1 MTDKYLAPMAHIRK
15 FSLMLMLLALFWG
28 PSMGQDEPGDP
39 GTYRAG
45 EKSFQELVNADGS
58 SCVECHYFSEQ
69 DTINWNP
76 SAMDLAGRVGIY
88 KAEGI
93 GLYFSDP
100 EGEVLKKAHEGV
112 SLSGEQQSELISYL
126 VFLQANPFIPSAPL
140 KGKMILFIGMFVF
153 LILLRL
159 EKKLLRKLP
168 KIVRRI
174 VVPAAWVVIGVI
186 IVQDALGFNL
196 SQDYAPIQ
204 PIKFS
209 HSIHAT
215 DNKIDCNYCHPGVL
229 KGRNA
234 EVPPVSLCMNC
245 HKHQQEGTRTG
256 RFEIRKVLQAAEDS
270 VAIRWIRIHNLP
282 DFTYF
287 NHMQHVTIGGV
298 ECITCHGEVENMHI
312 VSQVEDLSMGWCIK
326 CHDET
331 KVDFSNDYYKTY
343 YSALNDSLLTGRI
356 DSIMV
361 SDINGRQCSVC
372 HY

>member
-1 MTDKYLAPMAHIRK
+1 MAHIRK

-174 VVPAAWVVIGVI
+174 VGARYTHSERVSGTFRRTVP
-186 IVQDALGFNL
+186 
-196 SQDYAPIQ
+196 
-204 PIKFS
+204 
-209 HSIHAT
+209 
-215 DNKIDCNYCHPGVL
+215 
-229 KGRNA
+229 
-234 EVPPVSLCMNC
+234 
-245 HKHQQEGTRTG
+245 
-256 RFEIRKVLQAAEDS
+256 
-270 VAIRWIRIHNLP
+270 LP
-282 DFTYF
+282 R
-287 NHMQHVTIGGV
+287 
-298 ECITCHGEVENMHI
+298 
-312 VSQVEDLSMGWCIK
+312 QVEEEGITASMEEGILRLELPK
-326 CHDET
+326 
-331 KVDFSNDYYKTY
+331 KG
-343 YSALNDSLLTGRI
+343 TG
-356 DSIMV
+356 S
-361 SDINGRQCSVC
+361 
-372 HY
+372 